1 MKRQAKRRAS
11 VREREIDARRLRRLF
26 FFFFLFAHHPP
37 PPFSLSPRTQK
48 KKKKNFTEGVLFAE
62 KDFNLPEHPEIPG
75 VPNLQVIK
83 LMQSLKSKEHVTER
97 FAWRHYYW
105 FLTDE
110 GIEHLRGV
118 LNLPAEIV
126 PATLKKSTRPLER
139 DSRPERGGDRGD
151 RPPRRDSG
159 FGGDRGGYRG
169 GDRGDRPSFGRGGGG
184 GDKEVAPG
192 AYRPSFGRGGGGAAP
207 PS

>member
-1 MKRQAKRRAS
+1 ML
-11 VREREIDARRLRRLF
+11 I
-26 FFFFLFAHHPP
+26 P
-37 PPFSLSPRTQK
+37 
-48 KKKKNFTEGVLFAE
+48 KKNRKEVYKHLFKEGVLFAE

-83 LMQSLKSKEHVTER
+83 LMQSLKSKELVTER

-110 GIEHLRGV
+110 GIEHLRGA

-139 DSRPERGGDRGD
+139 DSRPERGERGD
-151 RPPRRDSG
+151 RPPRRDGG
-159 FGGDRGGYRG
+159 FGGGDRGGDRGGYRS
-169 GDRGDRPSFGRGGGG
+169 GDRPSFGRGGGGGG